1 MGRGIQ
7 EEEKWGMINCKVN
20 GLEKGRGGREGHSDG
35 GFGVL
40 MVLLFYVWDLHV
52 WTMATLSPQAQHNL

>member
-1 MGRGIQ
+1 MN
-7 EEEKWGMINCKVN
+7 NCKVN

-52 WTMATLSPQAQHNL
+52 WTMVTLSPRAQHNS